1 MALRGAARK
10 RVHAR
15 GMGGPLRL
23 NRKHMSKLLLVMA
36 LCLSSAPAELQC
48 PAGYEIRVSEV
59 CCESFSTTGII
70 GSWSAES
77 DCQSNSWCSW
87 STSATW
93 GDGSKSGTCSGGCSS
108 SGGMESCAACDP
120 GKYRGAMSLT
130 KSCSDWR
137 NLNDPA
143 CEVSFSSLPPQSDLS
158 ALTVTVEVARRE
170 PSAVPA
176 SDSAA
181 SYLVSAVKVGGQ
193 TVAGWEET
201 EVASGR
207 CDVMN
212 QIVNAAAAPVGAVSA
227 GGEMV
232 VRIETSG
239 TFDSSSG
246 CIGRYNNYNAA
257 IHTKLYAR
265 VTVYAE
271 TQVCIGC
278 WGGTYSA
285 DTAASTCMD
294 CPAGTYSSTDSTQCV
309 ACPTQLNALISN
321 DAFTT
326 CYTFLNP
333 FGDCNFYL
341 DFYGFLDR
349 TGSCPG
355 EWDTLYLANKGI
367 KGFRD
372 GVFDNLDACGSLYLD
387 GNEITSLPDGL
398 FNGAPYLQSLKLSNN
413 KLVTLPE
420 TIFYDFERPSCLE
433 CASSQCQHCGKV
445 LIRWLYLDNNELV
458 HLPRELFTP
467 LIGHDTYPCGNCG
480 LFQLHLQGNDA
491 LTCIP
496 SGTIYTRSNGF
507 ISVIG
512 GGTYYGPTD
521 TCEAS

>member
-1 MALRGAARK
+1 MYRAFADGC
-10 RVHAR
+10 
-15 GMGGPLRL
+15 M
-23 NRKHMSKLLLVMA
+23 N
-36 LCLSSAPAELQC
+36 LSSAPAEPHC
-48 PAGYEIRVSEV
+48 PAGYEIRVS
-59 CCESFSTTGII
+59 
-70 GSWSAES
+70 
-77 DCQSNSWCSW
+77 
-87 STSATW
+87 
-93 GDGSKSGTCSGGCSS
+93 
-108 SGGMESCAACDP
+108 GGMESCVACDP
-120 GKYRGAMSLT
+120 GKYRGAMSVT
-130 KSCSDWR
+130 KSCSTTTS
-137 NLNDPA
+137 NNPA

-158 ALTVTVEVARRE
+158 ALTVTVEVARQE
-170 PSAVPA
+170 PSAVP
-176 SDSAA
+176 SSSWSG

-193 TVAGWEET
+193 TVAGWEEKA
-201 EVASGR
+201 VASGR

-212 QIVNAAAAPVGAVSA
+212 QIVDAAAAPVGAVSA

-239 TFDSSSG
+239 WLASG
-246 CIGRYNNYNAA
+246 CGIPNNYYGTQY
-257 IHTKLYAR
+257 TKLYAR

-278 WGGTYSA
+278 WGGKYSA
-285 DTAASTCMD
+285 DKNASTCMD

-355 EWDTLYLANKGI
+355 VGHNCMYGGDPPLRLGNKGI

-372 GVFDNLDACGSLYLD
+372 GVFDNLDACECLYLD

-398 FNGAPYLQSLKLSNN
+398 FNGAPYLLYLKLSNN

-420 TIFYDFERPSCLE
+420 TIFYDFERPTCLGG
-433 CASSQCQHCGKV
+433 AAGQNCQKK

-496 SGTIYTRSNGF
+496 PGTIYTRSNGF

-512 GGTYYGPTD
+512 GSTYYGPTD